1 MPKTIWRH
9 ENKPAKI
16 ITKCELMGVCHCEK
30 DNVKCTIK
38 IMAIVNRKDNRK
50 KYKMGVRVL

>member
-9 ENKPAKI
+9 PIKPDKI
-16 ITKCELMGVCHCEK
+16 ITKCEQLGICQCDK
-30 DNVKCTIK
+30 DNVKCGLK
-38 IMAIVNRKDNRK
+38 IMEVVNRKDNRK